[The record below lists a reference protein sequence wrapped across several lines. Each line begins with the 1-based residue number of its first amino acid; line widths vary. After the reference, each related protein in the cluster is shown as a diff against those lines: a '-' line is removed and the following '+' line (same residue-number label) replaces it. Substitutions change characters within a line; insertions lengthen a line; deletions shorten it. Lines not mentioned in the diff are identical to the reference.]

1 MRSLVE
7 DEMAFAVRVYQHG
20 GPEVLKYEEIQLPE
34 PGAGEVRIKQTAI
47 GLNFIDTYFRTGL
60 YKPAAYP
67 FTPGNEGAGVVV
79 SLGKGV
85 KGLKKGDRVAY
96 GTVPGSYASERNV
109 PADKLIKLPKKV
121 SDKVAAAMMLKGL
134 TAQYLL
140 RSLFKV
146 KKGHTVLVHAAAGG
160 VGQILT
166 QWARALGATVI
177 ATVGSKDKAVLAKKN
192 GAHHVILYREEDVAK
207 RVAEI
212 TKGKKCDV
220 VYDGVGKSTFM
231 SSLDS
236 LKPRG
241 MLATYGNASGPVD
254 GVNLGILATKGS
266 LIVSR
271 PTMAH
276 YFATR
281 KELEAGAKDLMKV
294 IEKGKVK
301 IQVNQTYPLKEVE
314 RAHRDL
320 EGRNTTGQTVLL
332 P

>member
-1 MRSLVE
+1 
-7 DEMAFAVRVYQHG
+7 MAFAVRFHTHG
-20 GPEVLKYEEIQLPE
+20 GPEVLKYEEITLPD
-34 PGAGEVRIKQTAI
+34 PGPGELRIKQTAI

-67 FTPGNEGAGVVV
+67 FVPGNEGAGVVTAV
-79 SLGKGV
+79 GKGV
-85 KGLKKGDRVAY
+85 KGFKKGDRVAY
-96 GTVPGSYASERNV
+96 GTVQGSYATERNL
-109 PADKLIKLPKKV
+109 PADKALKLPKKV

-166 QWARALGATVI
+166 QWANALGATVI
-177 ATVGSKDKAVLAKKN
+177 ATVGSKDKAALAKRL
-192 GAHHVILYREEDVAK
+192 GAHHVILYRDEDVAK

-220 VYDGVGKSTFM
+220 VYDGVGKTTFM

-266 LIVSR
+266 LIVTR
-271 PTMAH
+271 PTMVH

-281 KELEAGAKDLMKV
+281 KELEAGAKDLFKV
-294 IEKGKVK
+294 VEKGKVK
-301 IQVNQTYPLKEVE
+301 IQINQTYPLKEVE

-320 EGRNTTGQTVLL
+320 EARNTTGQTVLL

>member
-1 MRSLVE
+1 
-7 DEMAFAVRVYQHG
+7 MAYAVRVHAHG
-20 GPEVLKYEEIQLPE
+20 GPEVLKYEEVTLPE
-34 PGAGEVRIKQTAI
+34 PGPGEARIKQTAV

-67 FTPGNEGAGVVV
+67 FTPGNEGAGAVV
-79 SLGKGV
+79 SVGKGV

-96 GTVPGSYASERNV
+96 GNMMGSYASERNI
-109 PADKLIKLPKKV
+109 PADKLIKLPKKI
-121 SDKVAAAMMLKGL
+121 SDKVGAAMMLKGL

-146 KKGHTVLVHAAAGG
+146 KKKHIVLVHAAAGG

-166 QWARALGATVI
+166 QWANHLGATVI
-177 ATVGSKDKAVLAKKN
+177 GTVGSKEKVAIAKKN
-192 GAHHVILYREEDVAK
+192 GCHHVILYRDEDVAK

-220 VYDGVGKSTFM
+220 VYDGVGKTTFM
-231 SSLDS
+231 ASLDS

-241 MLATYGNASGPVD
+241 MLATYGNASGPVE
-254 GVNLGILATKGS
+254 GVNLGILAAKGS

-271 PTMAH
+271 PTMAN

-281 KELEAGAKDLMKV
+281 KELEAGARDLMKV
-294 IEKGKVK
+294 VEKGKVK
-301 IQVNQTYPLKEVE
+301 IQINQTYPLKDAEK
-314 RAHRDL
+314 AHRDL
-320 EGRNTTGQTVLL
+320 ESRATTGQTVLL

>member
-1 MRSLVE
+1 
-7 DEMAFAVRVYQHG
+7 MAFAVRVYEHG
-20 GPEVLKYEEIQLPE
+20 GPEVLKYEEVTLPE
-34 PGAGEVRIKQTAI
+34 PGAGEVRVKQTAV

-67 FTPGNEGAGVVV
+67 FVPGNEGAGVVV
-79 SLGKGV
+79 SVGKGV
-85 KGLKKGDRVAY
+85 KGFKKGDRVAY
-96 GTVPGSYASERNV
+96 GTVMGSYATERNL
-109 PADKLIKLPKKV
+109 PADKLIKLPKRI
-121 SDKVAAAMMLKGL
+121 SDKTAAAMMLKGL

-146 KKGHTVLVHAAAGG
+146 KKKHVVLVHAAAGG

-166 QWARALGATVI
+166 QWANALGATVI
-177 ATVGSKDKAVLAKKN
+177 GTVGSKEKAAIAKKN
-192 GAHHVILYREEDVAK
+192 GCHHVILYRDEDVAK

-241 MLATYGNASGPVD
+241 MLVSYGNASGPVD

-294 IEKGKVK
+294 VEKGKVK
-301 IQVNQTYPLKEVE
+301 IQVNQTYPLKEAQQ
-314 RAHRDL
+314 AHRDL
-320 EGRNTTGQTVLL
+320 EARNTTGQTVLL

>member
-1 MRSLVE
+1 
-7 DEMAFAVRVYQHG
+7 MAFAVRVHTHG
-20 GPEVLKYEEIQLPE
+20 GPEVLKYEEITLPE
-34 PGAGEVRIKQTAI
+34 PGPGEARIRHTAI

-79 SLGKGV
+79 SVGKGV
-85 KGLKKGDRVAY
+85 RGLKKGDRVAY
-96 GTVPGSYASERNV
+96 GTVMGAYTTERNI
-109 PADKLIKLPKKV
+109 PADKLIKLPKKI
-121 SDKVAAAMMLKGL
+121 SDKTAAAMMLKGL

-140 RSLFKV
+140 RSLFRV
-146 KKGHTVLVHAAAGG
+146 KKKHVVLVHAAAGG

-166 QWARALGATVI
+166 QWANHLGATVI
-177 ATVGSKDKAVLAKKN
+177 GTVGSKDKAAIAKKN
-192 GAHHVILYREEDVAK
+192 GCHHVILYRDEDVAK

-241 MLATYGNASGPVD
+241 MLVSYGNASGPVE

-271 PTMAH
+271 PTMVH
-276 YFATR
+276 YFGTR

-294 IEKGKVK
+294 VEKGKVK
-301 IQVNQTYPLKEVE
+301 IQVNQTYPLKEAE
-314 RAHRDL
+314 QAHRDL
-320 EGRNTTGQTVLL
+320 EARNTTGQTVLL